1 MVSASKIG
9 SGFLVNLLS
18 NDVARF
24 DLGFIFVH
32 FIWILPL
39 QLSLASYLLYRII
52 GWAGVV
58 GVLSLFI
65 QTVPVQTQIS
75 RFITKLRTRVAALTD
90 ERVGKMSEI
99 IQGIHV
105 IKMYAWE
112 MPFQRVVAEVRR
124 REMKQIRYVAYAR
137 SVFMG
142 SMDVVEKS
150 SLFVALAIAVLL
162 NYKIS
167 PDVAFAATQ
176 IFNISMVGITIAFIE
191 FSPS

>member
-1 MVSASKIG
+1 MSMVSASKIG

-32 FIWILPL
+32 FIWIVPL

-65 QTVPVQTQIS
+65 QTVPVQTRIS
-75 RFITKLRTRVAALTD
+75 QFITTLRTRVAALTD

-176 IFNISMVGITIAFIE
+176 IFNISMVGIA
-191 FSPS
+191 SV